1 MKLVRAMSRGAA
13 GLGNG
18 EASKVASELE
28 AASKAAC
35 DRQRE
40 RTQARRWGLVR
51 RRVLRRAAGPTPPP
65 PAGRRITAAGL
76 GTLHDA

>member
-1 MKLVRAMSRGAA
+1 MKLVRAMGGGAA

-18 EASKVASELE
+18 ASELE